1 MSSSTSMLET
11 SRPRLPP
18 TTTSSF
24 SPLLEHCTNTKT
36 YALLVSI
43 LLQRHDNIS
52 NVFTLFIKWII
63 SISTA
68 HYWYI
73 LPTYYITCCTI
84 HSYISFLLY
93 TLCMTPVSTKRF
105 GAARR
110 IPLMTGTPTASC
122 SKLML
127 AGYTAAREQLLR
139 VPWLRRVNTPESPFT
154 RMLQATAV
162 HGNLVLLYYRTLSL
176 QLELI

>member
-1 MSSSTSMLET
+1 MFLLYLSNELYLF
-11 SRPRLPP
+11 RLHNIAQFREG
-18 TTTSSF
+18 SF
-24 SPLLEHCTNTKT
+24 SEL
-36 YALLVSI
+36 Y
-43 LLQRHDNIS
+43 
-52 NVFTLFIKWII
+52 
-63 SISTA
+63 
-68 HYWYI
+68 
-73 LPTYYITCCTI
+73 
-84 HSYISFLLY
+84 YISFLLY